1 MYKNVC
7 FPHMIEVKLPFKLTI
22 IGVLFSLSMFGQRG
36 DTWITL
42 SKVTFT
48 STFNPEFMIE
58 TRQPKLSEA
67 VESLNGEEI
76 ELDGY
81 IIPLTGQ
88 ISQSTFMFSRYP
100 QATCFF
106 CGKAGPESA
115 MQVLMKDGKKVKI
128 TERKVKL
135 KGRLLISPQA
145 ESGLLYTLDNAEI
158 TE

>member
-1 MYKNVC
+1 MCKNVC

-58 TRQPKLSEA
+58 TSSQSYLRPLKISM
-67 VESLNGEEI
+67 VKMI

-100 QATCFF
+100 
-106 CGKAGPESA
+106 
-115 MQVLMKDGKKVKI
+115 
-128 TERKVKL
+128 
-135 KGRLLISPQA
+135 
-145 ESGLLYTLDNAEI
+145 
-158 TE
+158 